1 MPDLRHMAHQIVQQ
15 FDLSS
20 TTGRISVLNFHSA
33 VQTRIG
39 ISTNRAVINQAICDI
54 PEANGGTNIEGG
66 LAQAQ
71 VELAGAHSG
80 ARKIVFL
87 MSDGVNS
94 NGDAAAI
101 NQATVLKNAGF
112 ELYVAGFGG
121 ARQVP

>member
-1 MPDLRHMAHQIVQQ
+1 MGRDQHQHDVHDDRHP
-15 FDLSS
+15 
-20 TTGRISVLNFHSA
+20 T
-33 VQTRIG
+33 G
-39 ISTNRAVINQAICDI
+39 ISKQCDS
-54 PEANGGTNIEGG
+54 ALKFDGGMLR